1 MKIGKLLSLYDF
13 IKNIFEDS
21 NVVYVETEKQ
31 KIFGI
36 RTVFKIDEYN
46 KKIINSFPDIE
57 IFEYEIGYCKEWDK
71 IYMNIKKEIES
82 EADFFGTLIFG
93 KDELILEKNEIE
105 ILKLDYVDSNHIEE
119 YMSDNDI

>member
-21 NVVYVETEKQ
+21 NIVYVETEKQ
-31 KIFGI
+31 KIFGV
-36 RTVFKIDEYN
+36 RTMFKLNERN
-46 KKIINSFPDIE
+46 KKLINNFPDIE
-57 IFEYEIGYCKEWDK
+57 IFGYEIGYCKEWDK
-71 IYMNIKKEIES
+71 VYMNIQKEIES
-82 EADFFGTLIFG
+82 EADFFGALIFG

-105 ILKLDYVDSNHIEE
+105 MLKLDYVDSNHIEE